1 VLHDYIATRLSTLR
15 EEQVVASVRRRAAPA
30 TSPADVD
37 VELRPLGPGDSDA
50 VVAVFEGMSSRSRR
64 LRFLLAKPRL
74 TAADVRHLVAVDSR
88 DHVALLASSVH
99 DRRPVAIA
107 RFVRDRDDAAAAE
120 VAVEV
125 VDDWQGRGVGTVV
138 LRALVRRAVEVGV
151 RRFTLVVSDDN
162 RAVQR
167 LLQRAPGSVFRV
179 DADRGTLEYVL
190 ALDGV
195 C

>member
-1 VLHDYIATRLSTLR
+1 VYPD
-15 EEQVVASVRRRAAPA
+15 
-30 TSPADVD
+30 
-37 VELRPLGPGDSDA
+37 
-50 VVAVFEGMSSRSRR
+50 VAVHEYVDG
-64 LRFLLAKPRL
+64 
-74 TAADVRHLVAVDSR
+74 DVRHLVTLGREASGQDR
-88 DHVALLASSVH
+88 PAALCV
-99 DRRPVAIA
+99 V
-107 RFVRDRDDAAAAE
+107 RDDAASAE